1 MDFITLGKVSLS
13 VDVAATVAA
22 AVLAPL
28 LHKAVSGKKTGDW
41 FWNALFYFFLTAK
54 ISYFLFNWGTFIKS
68 PFSLIYF
75 DGGSKGM
82 VLALGAV
89 LVYLYRQTTTGAFH
103 PRTEGLALFHQF
115 FLTWL
120 TAGTLMA
127 KAWPASIV
135 YFLLLAGTL
144 VMVNRQKKLDI
155 QVFILLAMAE
165 VLGLSLFGGL
175 FGQGSLAILSVGL
188 FIVMMAYLKKEGV
201 SRE

>member
-1 MDFITLGKVSLS
+1 MDLITIGKVTLS

-22 AVLAPL
+22 AILAPL
-28 LHKAVSGKKTGDW
+28 LHRVAAGRKTGDW

-54 ISYFLFNWGTFIKS
+54 LSYILFHWSTFIKS
-68 PFSLIYF
+68 PVSLLYF

-82 VLALGAV
+82 ILAIGV
-89 LVYLYRQTTTGAFH
+89 VFVYLYRLAAMGAFH
-103 PRTEGLALFHQF
+103 PKKEGLALFHQF

-120 TAGTLMA
+120 TAGSLMA
-127 KAWPASIV
+127 LDWPASVV

-144 VMVNRQKKLDI
+144 VLVNRQKKLDI
-155 QVFILLAMAE
+155 QGFILLAMAE

-175 FGQGSLAILSVGL
+175 FDRGSLAILSVGL
-188 FIVMMAYLKKEGV
+188 FIAAMAYLKKEGV